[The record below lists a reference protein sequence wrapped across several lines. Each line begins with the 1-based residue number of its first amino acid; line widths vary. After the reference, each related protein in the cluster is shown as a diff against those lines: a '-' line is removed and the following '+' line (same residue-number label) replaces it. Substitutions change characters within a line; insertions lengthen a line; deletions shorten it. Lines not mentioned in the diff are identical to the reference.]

1 MVGAHLVQPAVFVG
15 DEGEVHDG
23 GPVVMLDGCDAL
35 ASPVPGSAA
44 DLRHL

>member
-1 MVGAHLVQPAVFVG
+1 VG

-23 GPVVMLDGCDAL
+23 GPVVMLCGCDAL
-35 ASPVPGSAA
+35 VSALPGSAA